1 MVADDIVVAYILVV
15 AVVVVAF
22 SVVVL
27 GVVAAAG
34 DGSCGVLAVL
44 VAVASDVVASYLA

>member
-1 MVADDIVVAYILVV
+1 MEKEVDLFVV

-27 GVVAAAG
+27 KAIEWAPSVIDAEMALVVAVESTSPMVHFAAE
-34 DGSCGVLAVL
+34 A
-44 VAVASDVVASYLA
+44 Y